1 MSRTANTNYTASG
14 TAFVKATA
22 DTDPFDAGDVQLLAE
37 AVDTHTHG
45 STRGLPVVRFGVKG
59 ADIASAAALT
69 LGTDGSY
76 FHVTGT
82 TTITS
87 ISTRAAGE
95 IVVLEFDGALTITHH
110 ATALIMRNAANA
122 VTIAGDIFTFVSE
135 GSGNWREI
143 LNARAFDAT
152 VPTTSALADA
162 AAAGTAATPAR
173 RDHTHGRESFG
184 AVSALAN
191 AGANGSAATPS
202 RSDHQHKRDVRIRVD
217 GAADTGTRNRINFI
231 SGTGI
236 TVSAADDAGDDEV
249 EVTVTS
255 TSSGVALLNADVTV
269 AQVVNTVT
277 ETTMYTYTVPGNTL
291 GTTKM
296 LRISALMDAE
306 NDTGSDRTITVRVK
320 YGGTVFAGVA
330 HTISSTATGRQAGMI
345 NALLVAANSASAQY
359 GGGSVGFNGGS
370 AAQNTSAS
378 PPDLTK
384 VGDEGLTLNPGLAI
398 DSTSDQALII
408 TIELSAAS
416 ASLDAK
422 VYAVTVEKLG

>member
-152 VPTTSALADA
+152 VPTTSAVADA

-202 RSDHQHKRDVRIRVD
+202 RSDHQHKRDVRVRVD
-217 GAADTGTRNRINFI
+217 SGADTGTRNRLNFI
-231 SGTGI
+231 SGTGM
-236 TVSAADDAGDDEV
+236 TVTANDDAGDDEV
-249 EVTVTS
+249 EVTITS
-255 TSSGVALLNADVTV
+255 TSTGVAAKNADVVV
-269 AQVVNTVT
+269 AEVVSSTT
-277 ETTMYTYTVPGNTL
+277 ETTVFTYTVPGNLL
-291 GTTKM
+291 GTTKSLRLTM
-296 LRISALMDAE
+296 LGDYF
-306 NDTGSDRTITVRVK
+306 NNTGGTSQFDLKVK
-320 YGGTVFAGVA
+320 YGGTIIAAYQSSDAQGATRRAVA
-330 HTISSTATGRQAGMI
+330 V
-345 NALLVAANSASAQY
+345 NAWLSAKNSATDQY
-359 GGGSVGFNGGS
+359 GGGNIFMGALNSS
-370 AAQNTSAS
+370 AAPPAGGKAATPQMSVNSA
-378 PPDLTK
+378 
-384 VGDEGLTLNPGLAI
+384 VGI

-408 TIELSAAS
+408 TFQHATNDASISAKCFSVFVELI
-416 ASLDAK
+416 
-422 VYAVTVEKLG
+422 G